1 MKNTTNLE
9 ATGATNFNSVNV
21 LSNGAWNAKR
31 ASSRGTNAQDGRRG
45 ISIPDVRA
53 AIFNL
58 VGLVVVMALLGH
70 YVLVQMPGVGGA
82 ELRAVMIP
90 SHPANMPAGMLVNH
104 VSPDSNLTL
113 LQTVQAYFSSF

>member
-1 MKNTTNLE
+1 MKNAMNTKSIPMVARGRGGNSSVQAAPTAGGTSYGESE
-9 ATGATNFNSVNV
+9 AAE
-21 LSNGAWNAKR
+21 
-31 ASSRGTNAQDGRRG
+31 RRG

-58 VGLVVVMALLGH
+58 LGLMLFMALLGH

-82 ELRAVMIP
+82 EWRAVMIP

-104 VSPDSNLTL
+104 VPSDYNQAL
-113 LQTVQAYFSSF
+113 LQTIHTYFSAL